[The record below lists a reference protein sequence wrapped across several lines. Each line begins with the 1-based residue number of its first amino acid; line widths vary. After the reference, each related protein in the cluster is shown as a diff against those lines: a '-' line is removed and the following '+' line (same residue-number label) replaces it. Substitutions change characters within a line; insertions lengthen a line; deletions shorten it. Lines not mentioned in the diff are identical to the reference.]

1 MPALFLFST
10 IYENPKYVSYITR
23 YWSKTTLYCSL
34 IFPKIIWEEKLDN
47 NTVYIFCP
55 NHTST
60 LDIPFIFSIINIPI
74 QFMGKAEL
82 TRIPVF
88 GYFFK
93 KNSVIVD
100 RKNLKDSYSAFKKSA
115 AKLKKGIS
123 MCIFPEG
130 GIPRENVF
138 LKKFKNGAFKLACE
152 ENIKIIPITIADNK
166 KKFPKSYFKGRPGI
180 IRVTIHKSIDPKNFN
195 TETINNYVYSIIFEK
210 LKHYENN

>member
-1 MPALFLFST
+1 M
-10 IYENPKYVSYITR
+10 
-23 YWSKTTLYCSL
+23 

-60 LDIPFIFSIINIPI
+60 LDIPFIFSIINIPV

-115 AKLKKGIS
+115 AKLRH
-123 MCIFPEG
+123 E
-130 GIPRENVF
+130 
-138 LKKFKNGAFKLACE
+138 
-152 ENIKIIPITIADNK
+152 
-166 KKFPKSYFKGRPGI
+166 
-180 IRVTIHKSIDPKNFN
+180 
-195 TETINNYVYSIIFEK
+195 
-210 LKHYENN
+210 

>member
-1 MPALFLFST
+1 MPSLFLFST
-10 IYENPKYVSYITR
+10 IYENPKYISYITR
-23 YWSKTTLYCSL
+23 FWSKTTLYCSL
-34 IFPKIIWEEKLDN
+34 IFPEIIWEEKLDEN
-47 NTVYIFCP
+47 NVYIFCP

-60 LDIPFIFSIINIPI
+60 LDIPFIFSIIKSPI

-100 RKNLKDSYSAFKKSA
+100 RKNLKDSYDAFKKSA
-115 AKLKKGIS
+115 VNLKNGVS

-130 GIPRENVF
+130 GIPKEKVF

-152 ENIKIIPITIADNK
+152 ESISIVPITIADNK
-166 KKFPKSYFKGRPGI
+166 KKFPKSYFKGGPGI
-180 IRVTIHKSIDPKNFN
+180 VRVTVHKSINPKNFTVDN
-195 TETINNYVYSIIFEK
+195 INNYVYNIIFEK
-210 LKHYENN
+210 LKKYENN